1 MKLAIVGT
9 RTPSMTYPEWEQ
21 LLLKHINVD
30 EVKIIISGGA
40 KGVDF
45 FGKKFAALHKIP
57 YMEFAPQYAVYG
69 RKATLV
75 RNLQI
80 VKEATTVIAFPSD
93 ESRGT
98 YHSIREAQRLGRRV
112 IVEKI

>member
-9 RTPSMTYPEWEQ
+9 RNPGISYKEWEQ
-21 LLLKHINVD
+21 RLLQVINVS
-30 EVKIIISGGA
+30 EVTLIISGGA

-45 FGKKFAALHKIP
+45 FAKKFAALHKIP
-57 YMEFAPQYAVYG
+57 YMEFAPQYSVYG
-69 RKATLV
+69 RRATLV

-80 VKEATTVIAFPSD
+80 VTEASTVIAFPSD

-98 YHSIREAQRLGRRV
+98 YHTIREAQRLQRRV